1 MVTRA
6 GRRTDGR
13 ARCCT
18 LHAVTRP
25 CQSGLISLDVISV
38 ASAVGDGY
46 ATRLPAYAFASS
58 FQPAY
63 S

>member
-1 MVTRA
+1 MQLL
-6 GRRTDGR
+6 GRVSLVGG
-13 ARCCT
+13 
-18 LHAVTRP
+18 
-25 CQSGLISLDVISV
+25 GLISLDVISV